1 MAVLPM
7 KQTVV
12 RIRTEGDEWEGSLNV
27 DRTDLKCRVQE
38 GTKLVRSMS
47 GSNGAQNTTASEVVS
62 TADIYFDKLADILLT
77 DTLEYTNELGI
88 TRTYTPLTIEI
99 KRSIS
104 GQPILTVV
112 SV

>member
-1 MAVLPM
+1 
-7 KQTVV
+7 
-12 RIRTEGDEWEGSLNV
+12 
-27 DRTDLKCRVQE
+27 
-38 GTKLVRSMS
+38 MS
-47 GSNGAQNTTASEVVS
+47 GSNGAQNATASEVVS

-77 DTLEYTNELGI
+77 DALEYTNELGI

-99 KRSIS
+99 KRSIG